1 MIVLKLNALQSVFF
15 AVGVVYLG
23 FLIKKA
29 VKPLETF
36 CIPTPV
42 IGGLLV
48 AFLHLFLREKGLF
61 SFQLDTS
68 LQMPFMMAFFAS
80 IGLGAR
86 VGILVKGGKRLFLF
100 FTLSVLLLLLQNVL
114 GVAGALLF
122 GRDAL
127 LGLLT
132 GSVSLTGGVGTGA
145 AFGGLFERSYGFRG
159 AVEVATAAAT
169 FGIVLGSLMGGPIAR
184 FLIQR
189 HSLKTPRGESAESQ
203 ERPEEGATGDELFRV
218 FAYLV
223 GALVLGTLL
232 DGVFVKWQIT
242 LPTYISAMIIASLGV
257 NLGEL
262 FGAKPLSPGAVESLG
277 NLSLNV
283 FLGMAL
289 SSLKLWQ
296 LKDLALPMVVIL
308 LLQALLMVLFALTI
322 GFCLSGRDYDG
333 AVMSSG
339 LCGFGFGAMPNAV
352 ANMNSLVEKYGPAP
366 RAFFIVPIVGAFL
379 IDFANAL
386 VITLFVNFL
395 R

>member
-1 MIVLKLNALQSVFF
+1 
-15 AVGVVYLG
+15 
-23 FLIKKA
+23 
-29 VKPLETF
+29 
-36 CIPTPV
+36 
-42 IGGLLV
+42 
-48 AFLHLFLREKGLF
+48 
-61 SFQLDTS
+61 
-68 LQMPFMMAFFAS
+68 
-80 IGLGAR
+80 
-86 VGILVKGGKRLFLF
+86 
-100 FTLSVLLLLLQNVL
+100 
-114 GVAGALLF
+114 
-122 GRDAL
+122 
-127 LGLLT
+127 
-132 GSVSLTGGVGTGA
+132 
-145 AFGGLFERSYGFRG
+145 
-159 AVEVATAAAT
+159 
-169 FGIVLGSLMGGPIAR
+169 MGGPIAR

-189 HSLKTPRGESAESQ
+189 HSLKTPRGESAQSQ

-322 GFCLSGRDYDG
+322 GFRLSGRDYDG